1 LTAIDYA
8 DESVNPEMI
17 INYKWTDVKKDI
29 QKSVEQYFLSQLAEI
44 EKIKQNRLDKAEQLL
59 KKKNKKP

>member
-1 LTAIDYA
+1 MTAIDYT

-17 INYKWTDVKKDI
+17 INYKWTDIKKDI

-59 KKKNKKP
+59 KKKK